1 MAVPSQRATNPV
13 LGRVTSPDWR
23 QPTTTFV
30 DGDETLAHP
39 RRHQPRWHF
48 ISLRLFLFFFYVTY
62 YYDLIHQRDDV
73 KNAIDLPRKIEKRI
87 VQKWAV
93 RSSRVGL
100 TNDSPGFF
108 LLLSDFSFFLSPFVR
123 SFVRSA
129 TVAPL
134 SRNTHTHL
142 DVDTH
147 THTRIIRWQ
156 VLTVRPFSSGLDV
169 LTCTSRFFVCREC
182 ALSCVCVVCVCAAS
196 RGLRPEISY
205 GIWLC

>member
-1 MAVPSQRATNPV
+1 MQ
-13 LGRVTSPDWR
+13 L
-23 QPTTTFV
+23 
-30 DGDETLAHP
+30 
-39 RRHQPRWHF
+39 
-48 ISLRLFLFFFYVTY
+48 ISLE
-62 YYDLIHQRDDV
+62 
-73 KNAIDLPRKIEKRI
+73 IEKRI

-182 ALSCVCVVCVCAAS
+182 ALSCVCVVCVCVPPLEDYDQRFHTVYDYVRRPSSWRVYYIRLCVCVFRPFILLTIALRCIISRAS
-196 RGLRPEISY
+196 PGAWSSVRLMSSAWHQCPQSRPLYSPDI
-205 GIWLC
+205 